1 MLGLWLL
8 SRNGVFQLNR
18 RLSAFCSR
26 RGRMPSLLITSAEE
40 DVALEQQEIEQM
52 LAHRVD
58 TVLIASSQWSVE
70 TFRRIEEHQTPY
82 VLLDRRFSG
91 LNAHFVGS
99 DDEQIGRMATNHLIE
114 QGCARVAHIRG
125 REISTG
131 TGRHDGFRQA
141 LAQHGRVAF
150 PGYIVAGRTG
160 DDAGDQSGYEAM
172 KQLLALDPRP
182 DGVFCFNDAN
192 GIGVIKAI
200 TEAGLRIPQDI
211 AVVGCGNVWN
221 SEFMRVPMTTIDQN
235 CQAIG
240 SEAARLAFRLIKSKQ
255 PIKPES
261 ILIPPTLVVRES
273 SRRR

>member
-1 MLGLWLL
+1 
-8 SRNGVFQLNR
+8 
-18 RLSAFCSR
+18 
-26 RGRMPSLLITSAEE
+26 
-40 DVALEQQEIEQM
+40 M

-58 TVLIASSQWSVE
+58 TLLIASTQWTVE

-114 QGCARVAHIRG
+114 QGCKRIAHIRG

-141 LAQHGRVAF
+141 LAQHGIVPL

-172 KQLLALDPRP
+172 KQLLAIDPRP
-182 DGVFCFNDAN
+182 DGVFCFNDPN
-192 GIGVIKAI
+192 GIGALKAI
-200 TEAGLRIPQDI
+200 LEAGLRAPQDI
-211 AVVGCGNVWN
+211 AVVAVGNTWN
-221 SEFMRVPMTTIDQN
+221 SELLRVPLSTIDQN
-235 CQAIG
+235 CMGIG
-240 SEAARLAFRLIKSKQ
+240 AEAARLAFRLIRAKE
-255 PIKPES
+255 PLRPES
-261 ILIPPTLVVRES
+261 MLIAPTLVVRES
-273 SRRR
+273 SRRL